1 MLDKAGA
8 TEEQT
13 DAVSLYALSLQRRFD
28 SRVDKSSVRLPVATA
43 TGNHE
48 AAWLGGGG
56 VGKTRTLRHVV
67 EPLAV
72 TYFGPDGYLPTAQAN
87 HAAQQLG
94 PRGRT
99 IHSVNG
105 LLATSS
111 LVTARLALNDAS
123 RKKIDRL
130 KGELG
135 VEVTDELGAVQA
147 ELLHADCLRTT
158 YGRAQRHNLDSTQY
172 MRPQEKWGRMPAR
185 ILCGD
190 FLQLPP
196 VPATASMLAPP
207 GRHSYEHHQGVALLA
222 SVPYVIDFVEM
233 KRFEDDKQLQLLQNM
248 RVPGGVPVPEDTWK
262 AIVASQY
269 KVSQDAAQLLACS
282 KWHEAAY
289 DWRAVSF
296 AMQTKARLQAKQAGR
311 ILYYI
316 QAVDRAS

>member
-1 MLDKAGA
+1 ML
-8 TEEQT
+8 
-13 DAVSLYALSLQRRFD
+13 
-28 SRVDKSSVRLPVATA
+28 P
-43 TGNHE
+43 
-48 AAWLGGGG
+48 
-56 VGKTRTLRHVV
+56 
-67 EPLAV
+67 
-72 TYFGPDGYLPTAQAN
+72 
-87 HAAQQLG
+87 
-94 PRGRT
+94 
-99 IHSVNG
+99 
-105 LLATSS
+105 
-111 LVTARLALNDAS
+111 
-123 RKKIDRL
+123 L

-135 VEVTDELGAVQA
+135 VEVTDELGAVQG

-262 AIVASQY
+262 AIVATQY
-269 KVSQDAAQLLACS
+269 KAGKDAAQLLACS

-289 DWRAVSF
+289 DWRTVSF

-316 QAVDRAS
+316 QAVDRVSQHVTENELLRIVAEPNLSNTKKSRRPRSRLHRHGHDDAENVVATTIRHWHCRQADRDRIAP